1 MPAGGGAAARA
12 AAGQRVPD
20 AGDDAEQPGEPLRS
34 RRYAEN
40 AFLRHFIPKTLCLPR
55 RARAIHREHTC
66 TQKETC
72 FLEAGKHAVALKLYE
87 RVVLIKKAAFG
98 AESRA
103 VKATTQEM
111 VKISQ
116 VLWEAE
122 HPD

>member
-1 MPAGGGAAARA
+1 
-12 AAGQRVPD
+12 
-20 AGDDAEQPGEPLRS
+20 
-34 RRYAEN
+34 
-40 AFLRHFIPKTLCLPR
+40 
-55 RARAIHREHTC
+55 
-66 TQKETC
+66 
-72 FLEAGKHAVALKLYE
+72 
-87 RVVLIKKAAFG
+87 VVLIKKAAFG